1 MTERKQAAARFIITW
16 LPLIVV
22 LVGTSMVLLDFSFNY
37 VNRRY
42 FAGVGWV
49 RLFTY
54 DQLYDLTLHL
64 SMLAAGFAGALIFA
78 ALARSALRE
87 KPAVTGATTS

>member
-22 LVGTSMVLLDFSFNY
+22 LVGTSMVLLDFSF
-37 VNRRY
+37 
-42 FAGVGWV
+42 
-49 RLFTY
+49 
-54 DQLYDLTLHL
+54 
-64 SMLAAGFAGALIFA
+64 MLAAGFAGALIFA